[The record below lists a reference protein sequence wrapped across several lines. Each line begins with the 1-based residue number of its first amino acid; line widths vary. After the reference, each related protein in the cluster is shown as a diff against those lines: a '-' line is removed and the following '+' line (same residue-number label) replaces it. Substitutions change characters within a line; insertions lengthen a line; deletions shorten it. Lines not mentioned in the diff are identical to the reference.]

1 MVVSNSNIILYADK
15 LTMFNLMLSTAS
27 GLHGLNIPQPI
38 RSNICSPVWKDTYT
52 RHNAAVKVNTALSD
66 FFSDAEFSVLQGLVR
81 PENLLVFKVGE
92 GWERLCE
99 FLGQEVP
106 DLEFPHENKAGTK
119 TNIATKYNT
128 FDVFQRGNK
137 EARRSLMKLCA
148 TVSIVLI
155 GTFAFK
161 KRSLLPSFVWK

>member
-1 MVVSNSNIILYADK
+1 MS
-15 LTMFNLMLSTAS
+15 
-27 GLHGLNIPQPI
+27 
-38 RSNICSPVWKDTYT
+38 YT
-52 RHNAAVKVNTALSD
+52 RHNAAVKVNINFSETFQMQSII
-66 FFSDAEFSVLQGLVR
+66 FFQALVR

-106 DLEFPHENKAGTK
+106 DLEFPHENKAGTA
-119 TNIATKYNT
+119 TNMANKYNT

-161 KRSLLPSFVWK
+161 KRMLLPSFV

>member
-1 MVVSNSNIILYADK
+1 M
-15 LTMFNLMLSTAS
+15 MLSTAS
-27 GLHGLNIPQPI
+27 GQHGMHVPLPI
-38 RSNICSPVWKDTYT
+38 RSNICSSVWRDTYT
-52 RHNAAVKVNTALSD
+52 RHNAAVKVNTSLCLFQTFQDAA
-66 FFSDAEFSVLQGLVR
+66 FSFLQSLVR

-92 GWERLCE
+92 GWDRLCE

-106 DLEFPHENKAGTK
+106 DLEFPHENKAGTA
-119 TNIATKYNT
+119 TNMANKYNT

-137 EARRSLMKLCA
+137 EARRSLIKLCAA

-161 KRSLLPSFVWK
+161 KRALLPSLVWK

>member
-1 MVVSNSNIILYADK
+1 M
-15 LTMFNLMLSTAS
+15 MLSTAS
-27 GLHGLNIPQPI
+27 YCMHVPEPI
-38 RSNICSPVWKDTYT
+38 RSNICSPVWLDTYT
-52 RHNAAVKVNTALSD
+52 RHNAAVKVNINLSD
-66 FFSDAEFSVLQGLVR
+66 FFRCSAAFLKSLVR

-106 DLEFPHENKAGTK
+106 DLEFPHENKAGSA
-119 TNIATKYNT
+119 TNIANKYNT

-137 EARRSLMKLCA
+137 EARRSLIKLCAA

-161 KRSLLPSFVWK
+161 KRALFPSLVWK